1 MKTEKSTVSQ
11 STNMVKSSGLEKKA
25 QRIAS
30 LLIYDDAESMKN
42 TGHGLIGGFADESN
56 INLEETKGVI
66 DADIGA
72 YIDEELRS
80 EKDHYDLPDYHERR
94 REIFPEIID
103 ALNGN
108 EELLERTAEIM
119 LAYFEEMV
127 RAKNEIHG

>member
-1 MKTEKSTVSQ
+1 MKTENSTASENTQ
-11 STNMVKSSGLEKKA
+11 KTTSNSLEKKA

-30 LLIYDDAESMKN
+30 LLIYDDAESIKSS
-42 TGHGLIGGFADESN
+42 GHGLIGGFHDESE
-56 INLEETKGVI
+56 IDLEGTKGII
-66 DADIGA
+66 DAAIGA

-80 EKDHYDLPDYHERR
+80 EEDHYYLSDYHEKR

-103 ALNGN
+103 TLNGN

-127 RAKNEIHG
+127 RAKKEIHG